1 MIEFK
6 DPNIKIRCTECKEE
20 NHIYMKYLGTEKEQ
34 RTIGFEYEHT
44 YRGES
49 ECSNCDEKM
58 RLLITLYEFPKGIF
72 NYIDINKKS
81 CLLMDDITEDKFN
94 IINE

>member
-1 MIEFK
+1 
-6 DPNIKIRCTECKEE
+6 
-20 NHIYMKYLGTEKEQ
+20 
-34 RTIGFEYEHT
+34 
-44 YRGES
+44 
-49 ECSNCDEKM
+49 M